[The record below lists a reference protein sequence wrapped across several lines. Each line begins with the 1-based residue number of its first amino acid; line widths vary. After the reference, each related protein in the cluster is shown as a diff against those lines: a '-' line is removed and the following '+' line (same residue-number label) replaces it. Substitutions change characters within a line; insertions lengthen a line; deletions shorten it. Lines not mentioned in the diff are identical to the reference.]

1 MWFSCQLGA
10 REHYA
15 VPRALQLG
23 GLLREFSTDLW
34 IRPNVLT
41 RRWRNKLSG
50 RFHPELAHARVN
62 AANAAALSFQ
72 IESQIRGLG
81 GWQLTVRRNDWFQ
94 RNVLARLSRRER
106 ELDRRPATVF
116 AYSYAAE
123 QIFSYARERGW
134 RTVLGQ
140 IDPGP
145 AEESIVSRLRATGS
159 GNAWQPAPAEYW
171 RKWRNECELADQI
184 VVNSAWSRKELVREG
199 IPETKIRVIPL
210 AFEPRKQAEGFERA
224 YPAVFTAVR
233 PLKVLFLGQVN
244 LRKGAE
250 ALLEAARLLAEE
262 TIEFWFVG
270 PRQIQLA
277 PDLNSKDN
285 VKFFGAV
292 PRMEVDRFYRDADVF
307 ILPTLSDGFGLTQ
320 LEAQSWK
327 LPVIA
332 SRFCGE
338 VVEHGRNGLILAQV
352 SGEEIAKVLS
362 ELLGASH
369 RLAAMSRQSY
379 VQKNFSLQSL
389 ASSLSQL

>member
-1 MWFSCQLGA
+1 
-10 REHYA
+10 
-15 VPRALQLG
+15 
-23 GLLREFSTDLW
+23 
-34 IRPNVLT
+34 
-41 RRWRNKLSG
+41 
-50 RFHPELAHARVN
+50 
-62 AANAAALSFQ
+62 
-72 IESQIRGLG
+72 
-81 GWQLTVRRNDWFQ
+81 
-94 RNVLARLSRRER
+94 
-106 ELDRRPATVF
+106 
-116 AYSYAAE
+116 
-123 QIFSYARERGW
+123 
-134 RTVLGQ
+134 
-140 IDPGP
+140 
-145 AEESIVSRLRATGS
+145 
-159 GNAWQPAPAEYW
+159 
-171 RKWRNECELADQI
+171 
-184 VVNSAWSRKELVREG
+184 LVREG

-210 AFEPRKQAEGFERA
+210 AFEPRKQAQGFERA

-277 PDLNSKDN
+277 PDLNSKHN

-352 SGEEIAKVLS
+352 SGDEIAKVLS

>member
-23 GLLREFSTDLW
+23 GLLRELITDLW

-50 RFHPELAHARVN
+50 RFHPQLSHARVN

-94 RNVLARLSRRER
+94 RNVLARLSRREG
-106 ELDRRPATVF
+106 ELDRRPATLF

-123 QIFSYARERGW
+123 QIFNYARERGW

-145 AEESIVSRLRATGS
+145 AEESIVSRLCATGS

-184 VVNSAWSRKELVREG
+184 VVNSAWSRKALVREG
-199 IPETKIRVIPL
+199 IPEKKIRVIPL
-210 AFEPRKQAEGFERA
+210 AFEPRKQAQSFERA
-224 YPAVFTAVR
+224 YPSVFTTIR

-244 LRKGAE
+244 FRKGAE
-250 ALLEAARLLAEE
+250 ALFEAARLLGDEAV
-262 TIEFWFVG
+262 EFWFVG
-270 PRQIQLA
+270 PRQVELA
-277 PDLNSKDN
+277 PELNSKDN

-292 PRMEVDRFYRDADVF
+292 PRIDVDRFYRDADVF

-338 VVEHGRNGLILAQV
+338 VVEHGRNGLILAEV

-362 ELLGASH
+362 ELLSAPH
-369 RLAAMSRQSY
+369 HLATMSRQSY
-379 VQKNFSLQSL
+379 VHEDFSLQSL

>member
-23 GLLREFSTDLW
+23 GLLHELVTDLW
-34 IRPNVLT
+34 IRPNAAT
-41 RRWRNKLSG
+41 RHWRNKLCG

-72 IESQIRGLG
+72 IESQIRGLD
-81 GWQLTVRRNDWFQ
+81 GWELTVRRNDWFQ
-94 RNVLARLSRRER
+94 RNVLARFRHSER

-123 QIFSYARERGW
+123 QIFNYARERGW

-140 IDPGP
+140 IDAGP
-145 AEESIVSRLRATGS
+145 AEEGIVSRLPARS

-171 RKWRNECELADQI
+171 RKWRNECELADEI
-184 VVNSAWSRKELVREG
+184 VVNSAWSRNELVREG

-210 AFEPRKQAEGFERA
+210 AFEPRKQAQGFERT
-224 YPAVFTAVR
+224 YPSVFTGMR

-244 LRKGAE
+244 LRKGAA
-250 ALLEAARLLAEE
+250 ALLDAARLLDDEAV
-262 TIEFWFVG
+262 EFWFVG
-270 PRQIQLA
+270 PRQIQVTPELS
-277 PDLNSKDN
+277 SKHN
-285 VKFFGAV
+285 LKFFGAV

-327 LPVIA
+327 LPVIS

-338 VVEHGRNGLILAQV
+338 VVQHGRNGLILAEV
-352 SGEEIAKVLS
+352 SGEEIAKVLT
-362 ELLGASH
+362 ELLSAPQ

-379 VQKNFSLQSL
+379 VHETFSLQSL